1 MMKIFLSVLLV
12 LCCMFSLFSMT
23 GCAAENVT
31 AEANISVVLQIG
43 NPMMT
48 VNGSTLEIDPG
59 RGTMPVVISDRTLVP
74 IRAIIEAMGGTVSW
88 DEAAQTAVLGYNNN
102 EIRLTI
108 DNPIAYFN
116 NEAYTL
122 DVAPATMNDRTML
135 PIRFIAERF
144 SFHVDW
150 NGEEQRITITKEL
163 SNSEPTEE
171 PVITPE
177 PEEPPAPT
185 NTRALTIYFSATG
198 NTEALAETVA
208 QAAGAD
214 LARIIP
220 AEPYTSA
227 DLNYNNN
234 SCRANQEL
242 NSDARPAIQ
251 PLEVDV
257 SQYDV
262 ILLGYPIWWG
272 QCPPVVRTFLDSYD
286 LSGKTIMPFCTS
298 GSTGISGSL
307 SKIRELAPNSTVT
320 DGFRGT
326 SSTGAA
332 QIDEWLSDNGFVKET
347 VSEPEMMAETK
358 VRLSWDN
365 NEVIVVLKDN
375 ATTQDFLSKLPMTVT
390 LEDYNNTE
398 KISYL
403 EESLVKDET
412 AAGCDP
418 IPGTVALYAPWGNL
432 SIFYKDWSYSNDLI
446 PMGQIETGLDV
457 LTAINGDVAVHIER
471 ME

>member
-1 MMKIFLSVLLV
+1 MKKFLSVLLA
-12 LCCMFSLFSMT
+12 LCCVLSLFSMT
-23 GCAAENVT
+23 CGAAENVT
-31 AEANISVVLQIG
+31 AEEYISVVLQIG
-43 NPMMT
+43 NSMMT
-48 VNGSTLEIDPG
+48 VNGNTLEIDPG
-59 RGTMPVVISDRTLVP
+59 RGTVPVVVNDRTLVP

-102 EIRLTI
+102 EIRLTM
-108 DNPIAYFN
+108 DQPVAYFN
-116 NEAYTL
+116 NEAYIL

-150 NGEEQRITITKEL
+150 NGEEQRITVTGEI
-163 SNSEPTEE
+163 SNSEPTKE

-177 PEEPPAPT
+177 PEEPPAPA
-185 NTRALTIYFSATG
+185 NAHALTIYFSATG
-198 NTEALAETVA
+198 NTETLAETVA

-227 DLNYNNN
+227 DLNYNDN

-242 NSDARPAIQ
+242 NSDARPAIE

-286 LSGKTIMPFCTS
+286 LSGKTILPFCTS

-307 SKIRELAPNSTVT
+307 SKIRELAPDSTVT

-326 SSTGAA
+326 SSTGTA
-332 QIDEWLSDNGFVKET
+332 QIDEWLRDNHFTEAVFMRMKLAAANGDIIVKLEQ
-347 VSEPEMMAETK
+347 
-358 VRLSWDN
+358 N
-365 NEVIVVLKDN
+365 NAAKNL
-375 ATTQDFLSKLPMTVT
+375 AAMLP
-390 LEDYNNTE
+390 LDLNFSDYNNTE
-398 KISYL
+398 KIAYPP
-403 EESLVKDET
+403 EEIDISNT
-412 AAGCDP
+412 T
-418 IPGTVALYAPWGNL
+418 PGTAPKTGDLTIYAPWGNL
-432 SIFYKDWSYSNDLI
+432 ALFYKDWSYSSSLI
-446 PMGQIETGLDV
+446 PLGRIESGAERIPALDG
-457 LTAINGDVAVHIER
+457 TIRAEAY
-471 ME
+471 

>member
-1 MMKIFLSVLLV
+1 MD
-12 LCCMFSLFSMT
+12 
-23 GCAAENVT
+23 
-31 AEANISVVLQIG
+31 Q
-43 NPMMT
+43 
-48 VNGSTLEIDPG
+48 
-59 RGTMPVVISDRTLVP
+59 PV
-74 IRAIIEAMGGTVSW
+74 
-88 DEAAQTAVLGYNNN
+88 
-102 EIRLTI
+102 
-108 DNPIAYFN
+108 AYFN

-150 NGEEQRITITKEL
+150 NGEEQRITITGEL
-163 SNSEPTEE
+163 SNSEPTKE

-177 PEEPPAPT
+177 PEEPPAPA
-185 NTRALTIYFSATG
+185 NAHALTICFSATG
-198 NTEALAETVA
+198 NTETLAETVA

-220 AEPYTSA
+220 VEPYTSA
-227 DLNYNNN
+227 DLNYNDN

-242 NSDARPAIQ
+242 NSDARPAIE

-286 LSGKTIMPFCTS
+286 LSGKTILPFCTS
-298 GSTGISGSL
+298 GGSGIGGSL
-307 SKIRELAPNSTVT
+307 SKIRELAPDSTVT

-326 SSTGAA
+326 SSTGTA
-332 QIDEWLSDNGFVKET
+332 QIDEWLRDNGFVRET
-347 VSEPEMMAETK
+347 VGEPERMAETK

-365 NEVIVVLKDN
+365 NEVIVVLEDN
-375 ATTQDFLSKLPMTVT
+375 ATTQDFLSKLPMNIM

-403 EESLVKDET
+403 EEALVKDET

-457 LTAINGDVAVHIER
+457 LTAMNSDVAVHIDRVE
-471 ME
+471 